1 MVCCSGC
8 LPDRGWTLRGV
19 FHGTHG
25 RSTRRRVSDYL
36 PSRPCLMD
44 VDVHLR
50 RHGILGRS
58 RTDIQ
63 QSIIGHDGV
72 SLGAYWGH
80 VYVSFTV
87 DRSIVGQTD
96 VGDMVGVGRTSDL

>member
-1 MVCCSGC
+1 
-8 LPDRGWTLRGV
+8 
-19 FHGTHG
+19 
-25 RSTRRRVSDYL
+25 
-36 PSRPCLMD
+36 MD

-50 RHGILGRS
+50 RHGILGSS